1 MINKFDI
8 AELLLKVALNTI
20 SHQPLI
26 NKLINFILIH
36 TDICI
41 DIIIKQGQD
50 IYPLTSLI
58 PPHFY
63 ICNQPGHKSPL
74 AYEEVFFYV
83 FCDFCEW
90 YICSWSWVELYDNR
104 SLHFLFII
112 YNAPLHFYNFCLIDW
127 SKDIYKKQRR
137 CLYIIAIPAFTYFL
151 TCDMAWSL
159 CYDHEP
165 NNTNDEDFSSLCLL

>member
-74 AYEEVFFYV
+74 AYEEGFFMFFV
-83 FCDFCEW
+83 IFVSGTF
-90 YICSWSWVELYDNR
+90 VV
-104 SLHFLFII
+104 
-112 YNAPLHFYNFCLIDW
+112 
-127 SKDIYKKQRR
+127 
-137 CLYIIAIPAFTYFL
+137 
-151 TCDMAWSL
+151 
-159 CYDHEP
+159 DHGL
-165 NNTNDEDFSSLCLL
+165 NCMTIVVYTFFS